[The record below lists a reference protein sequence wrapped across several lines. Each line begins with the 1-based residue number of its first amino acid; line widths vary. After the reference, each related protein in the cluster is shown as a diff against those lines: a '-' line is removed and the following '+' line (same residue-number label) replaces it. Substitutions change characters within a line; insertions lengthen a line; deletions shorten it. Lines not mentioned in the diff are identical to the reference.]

1 MKIEVNIAEGR
12 GRSCGLLAASFT
24 LGGDINEKG
33 PANIIYFRFL
43 RRTAFG
49 SVSAAW
55 PT

>member
-1 MKIEVNIAEGR
+1 MEGR

-24 LGGDINEKG
+24 LSGDTNEKG
-33 PANIIYFRFL
+33 SANIIYFKFL
-43 RRTAFG
+43 IRTAFG